1 MESKNLVLFALLEG
15 RVRFWVREKI
25 TFLKSAIC
33 EAYCEGILLLL
44 GGFGSWG
51 YEWNRGKCSSV
62 MNLLISN
69 NRNESNEQIIF
80 NIGLDIPIYLS
91 IQSNST
97 FESLTLP
104 NVSFD

>member
-44 GGFGSWG
+44 GGLGSCG
-51 YEWNRGKCSSV
+51 YEWNWGKCSSV

-91 IQSNST
+91 MQSNST
-97 FESLTLP
+97 SESLTLP